1 MRIEDLRYFLE
12 IEKTK
17 SISNAAKRLFISQQG
32 LSKAL
37 HCLEEEFHVTL
48 FNRNTNSLMLTAE
61 GKIFAESAGKMI
73 DEYENL
79 CLKMSMLSAEKKE
92 SEGTEYN
99 IFATPYILNYLLAD
113 IYEAI
118 RDSFPDL
125 SINFYEKSPEE
136 IMISLPTNIS
146 NTICITNIPSYML
159 NNFKQRTDTDLIFTS
174 IFQATLMAKVSPN
187 SLLAHKKILLR
198 QELKQQ
204 SLAILSDEMIV
215 ELLSYMLN
223 DSELANVV
231 IKTFNQQIIDHKIYD
246 EEIVG
251 FTDTYLEASKYANS
265 NFVAIPIKDSVTMFV
280 GFIYSRNNPPSHT
293 TLELAEFINRNFPA
307 T

>member
-37 HCLEEEFHVTL
+37 HCLEQEFHVTL
-48 FNRNTNSLMLTAE
+48 FNRNTSALMLTAE
-61 GKIFAESAGKMI
+61 GKVFAESARKMI
-73 DEYENL
+73 NEYETL
-79 CLKMSMLSAEKKE
+79 CLKMSVFSAKKKD
-92 SEGTEYN
+92 SDGMEYN
-99 IFATPYILNYLLAD
+99 IYATPYILNYLITG
-113 IYEAI
+113 IYKAI
-118 RDSFPDL
+118 KDRFPDL

-136 IMISLPTNIS
+136 IMISLPTNTP

-159 NNFKQRTDTDLIFTS
+159 NNFKKRTDTELIFTS
-174 IFQATLMAKVSPN
+174 IFQATIMAKVSPN
-187 SLLAHKKILLR
+187 SVLANKRILLP

-204 SLAILSDEMIV
+204 PLAILSDEMVV

-231 IKTFNQQIIDHKIYD
+231 IKTYNQQIIDHKIYD
-246 EEIVG
+246 EGIVG
-251 FTDTYLEASKYANS
+251 FTDTYLAASKYANP
-265 NFVAIPIKDSVTMFV
+265 NFIAVPIQDSVTMFV
-280 GFIYSRNNPPSHT
+280 GFIYSRNNPPSNT
-293 TLELAEFINRNFPA
+293 TLELAEFINKNFPP